1 MVRGVA
7 FSPMLDQLFGSK
19 TRVTLLRLF
28 FDNPEQAY
36 YVRELTRLVGAQIN
50 SVRRE
55 LDNLTYLGIV
65 RAIEGLE
72 VAQHEVASSIPY
84 PKGLNKK
91 KYYQLNR
98 TFVLH
103 DELSS
108 LFGKSHLLLEKE
120 LYNEM
125 KTLGDVSLL
134 VLTGFFS
141 NVSPAATDMLI
152 VGSVN
157 KQEAAT
163 MIKSFEQRLG
173 REINY
178 TIMPVKEFEYRRQ
191 LTDKFLYDILVNPK
205 IVVVDQIG
213 LNQ

>member
-1 MVRGVA
+1 
-7 FSPMLDQLFGSK
+7 MLDQLFGSK

-65 RAIEGLE
+65 RAIEELE
-72 VAQHEVASSIPY
+72 VAKHETESVIPY

-125 KTLGDVSLL
+125 KTLGDLSLL

-141 NVSPAATDMLI
+141 NVTPATTDMLI

-163 MIKSFEQRLG
+163 MIKTFEQRLG